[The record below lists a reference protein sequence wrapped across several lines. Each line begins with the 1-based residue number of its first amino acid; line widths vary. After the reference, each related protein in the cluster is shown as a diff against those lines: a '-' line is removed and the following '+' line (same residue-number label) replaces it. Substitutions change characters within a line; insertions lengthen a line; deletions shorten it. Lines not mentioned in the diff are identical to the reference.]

1 MRKQLLFLLLAG
13 TLALSGCGEE
23 TQTPNETK
31 RSVEVTEIARSSIA
45 SQFTYSGKTAPSKE
59 ITVIPTIGGKVT
71 GKYYDI
77 GDYVRAGATLFQVDT
92 TDLQLSVKSLEAN
105 RATAEL
111 ALENAKA
118 TYDSNLPLYEAQ
130 IISESDFRQIKYAYE
145 SAQASL
151 ASLDVQ
157 AETLQK
163 NIADCSVT
171 SPISGYVTACNVET
185 GAMASQAGTS
195 YTISDLST
203 LLVSVGV
210 SEQVVNT
217 IHVGDEVSVT
227 ISAYAEAPLKGT
239 VKTINPAASATG
251 TYAVEISL
259 PNPDGQMKSGM
270 LSEVAFLAEESN
282 DTIVLPHDVVIN
294 KDGETYVFLAQPDN
308 TVKKS
313 IVTTGIDTGDMVEIL
328 TGVAEGD
335 LVVTKGQSYLSDGE
349 AVEILNASS
358 DETTN
363 DTTGET
369 TPDETTETTKTDDG
383 KEG

>member
-23 TQTPNETK
+23 AQTPKETK
-31 RSVEVTEIARSSIA
+31 RSVEVTEATLSNISN
-45 SQFTYSGKTAPSKE
+45 QFTYSGKTAPSKE

-227 ISAYAEAPLKGT
+227 ISAYAEEPLKGT

-259 PNPDGQMKSGM
+259 PNPDGQVKSGM

-282 DTIVLPHDVVIN
+282 DTVVLPHDVVID

-328 TGVAEGD
+328 TGVTEGD
-335 LVVTKGQSYLSDGE
+335 LVVTKGQTYLSDGE

-358 DETTN
+358 DETTD
-363 DTTGET
+363 DTTG
-369 TPDETTETTKTDDG
+369 ETTETTKTDDG